1 MTLNPA
7 LRRAVLI
14 AAKTAG
20 IRALFV
26 TGTEAGPAAD
36 PHPRCR
42 EPAPSR
48 PPGGPGPD
56 HRHRLCRPRT
66 GTDL

>member
-1 MTLNPA
+1 MYHAKPAEGFLIRKMTLNPA

-36 PHPRCR
+36 PHP
-42 EPAPSR
+42 
-48 PPGGPGPD
+48 
-56 HRHRLCRPRT
+56 
-66 GTDL
+66 